1 MKDVKNA
8 KFIES
13 VINQNDLRAFV
24 CSNRDD
30 LRLFLDE
37 VQYRHRMKFNFE
49 IINLSLCVIWRVI
62 PVWSPLES
70 KNDSVQ
76 VTLRN

>member
-49 IINLSLCVIWRVI
+49 IVNLSLCVIWRVI
-62 PVWSPLES
+62 PVW
-70 KNDSVQ
+70 
-76 VTLRN
+76 VTT

>member
-37 VQYRHRMKFNFE
+37 VQYRQYRMKFNFE
-49 IINLSLCVIWRVI
+49 IVNLSLCVIWRVI
-62 PVWSPLES
+62 PVW
-70 KNDSVQ
+70 
-76 VTLRN
+76 VTT

>member
-37 VQYRHRMKFNFE
+37 VQYRHGMKFNFE
-49 IINLSLCVIWRVI
+49 IVNLSLCVIWRVI
-62 PVWSPLES
+62 PVW
-70 KNDSVQ
+70 
-76 VTLRN
+76 VTT

>member
-37 VQYRHRMKFNFE
+37 VQYRQYRMKFNFE
-49 IINLSLCVIWRVI
+49 IVNLSLCVIWRVF
-62 PVWSPLES
+62 PV
-70 KNDSVQ
+70 
-76 VTLRN
+76 

>member
-13 VINQNDLRAFV
+13 AISQNDLRAFV

-30 LRLFLDE
+30 LKLFLDE
-37 VQYRHRMKFNFE
+37 VRKKQETVIHFCKFKT
-49 IINLSLCVIWRVI
+49 LS
-62 PVWSPLES
+62 
-70 KNDSVQ
+70 
-76 VTLRN
+76 TLGYLTCTKKL

>member
-49 IINLSLCVIWRVI
+49 IVN
-62 PVWSPLES
+62 ES

>member
-49 IINLSLCVIWRVI
+49 IVNFSLCVIWRVI
-62 PVWSPLES
+62 PVW
-70 KNDSVQ
+70 
-76 VTLRN
+76 VTT

>member
-49 IINLSLCVIWRVI
+49 LVNLSLCVIWRVI
-62 PVWSPLES
+62 PVW
-70 KNDSVQ
+70 
-76 VTLRN
+76 VTT

>member
-37 VQYRHRMKFNFE
+37 VQYRHRMKFNLE
-49 IINLSLCVIWRVI
+49 IVNLSLCVIWRVI
-62 PVWSPLES
+62 PVW
-70 KNDSVQ
+70 
-76 VTLRN
+76 VTT

>member
-1 MKDVKNA
+1 MSLMVIFCQVEMKDVKNV

-13 VINQNDLRAFV
+13 VINQNDFRVFV

-37 VQYRHRMKFNFE
+37 VQYRYRMKFNFK
-49 IINLSLCVIWRVI
+49 IVNFLLCVIWRVI
-62 PVWSPLES
+62 LVW
-70 KNDSVQ
+70 VII
-76 VTLRN
+76 

>member
-37 VQYRHRMKFNFE
+37 VQYRHRMKFNFK
-49 IINLSLCVIWRVI
+49 IVNLSLCVIWRVI
-62 PVWSPLES
+62 PVW
-70 KNDSVQ
+70 
-76 VTLRN
+76 VTT

>member
-37 VQYRHRMKFNFE
+37 VQYRHYRMKFNFE
-49 IINLSLCVIWRVI
+49 IVNLSLCVIWRVF
-62 PVWSPLES
+62 PV
-70 KNDSVQ
+70 
-76 VTLRN
+76 

>member
-49 IINLSLCVIWRVI
+49 IVNLSLCIIWRVI
-62 PVWSPLES
+62 PVW
-70 KNDSVQ
+70 
-76 VTLRN
+76 VTT

>member
-37 VQYRHRMKFNFE
+37 VQYRHKMKFNFE
-49 IINLSLCVIWRVI
+49 IVNLYG
-62 PVWSPLES
+62 SPLES